1 MKDFDNIPAMMAD
14 IGVRAKAAS
23 RTLSFATAE
32 KKREALLAAAT
43 AVHDRQADIIAANLR
58 DLEFGRD
65 KGLSHEDLDQSLA
78 DEVADA
84 LGMLLV
90 FAHQHELDL
99 AASIAR
105 KWRFDC
111 NDLTSPTSV

>member
-1 MKDFDNIPAMMAD
+1 MLKELQKRFD
-14 IGVRAKAAS
+14 AAS
-23 RTLSFATAE
+23 LSYCDLHE
-32 KKREALLAAAT
+32 LE
-43 AVHDRQADIIAANLR
+43 R
-58 DLEFGRD
+58 DKDWVMLKLQEEIGELTQVWNTKTGRGRD

-84 LGMLLV
+84 LGMLRV

-111 NDLTSPTSV
+111 NDLTSPTSI

>member
-1 MKDFDNIPAMMAD
+1 MLKELQKQFD
-14 IGVRAKAAS
+14 AAS
-23 RTLSFATAE
+23 LSYCDLHGLE
-32 KKREALLAAAT
+32 
-43 AVHDRQADIIAANLR
+43 R
-58 DLEFGRD
+58 DQDWVMLKLQEEIGELTQVWNTKTGRGRD

-99 AASIAR
+99 AESIAR

-111 NDLTSPTSV
+111 NDLTSPTSI